1 MGRHALSRFMLL
13 TLTSGC
19 ATASDSGPQ
28 AQRYEQQPRQISA
41 KPGNY
46 CCATWLPDGWIVVQY
61 SPYFNPSQLDEQI
74 WRIRADGSQFGPIS
88 LPNDPTCLHTTYH
101 YPSALPDGRLGLVQ
115 SCDPFP
121 RRLDLFRTHLVG
133 YDMATGHLTRLMAT
147 GVERFNAG
155 WVTWSPSMTR
165 AMIEQIGGDCDSMTW
180 LTPTGIV
187 PSGIKVTIGGKN
199 LRTDQAFRHE
209 TGGSQQCAHADS
221 PTWSP
226 DGRQIAFLGSP
237 AKRDAGGFPAAAGPA
252 DLYVMD
258 PYQPTPRKVLSGI
271 DDAGGLLWS
280 PNGKWL
286 AFSGTLSRGTGTWLF
301 NPQTHMLLRA
311 SSRTLV
317 PQGWA
322 PTGQT
327 IVSTTQ
333 RDPAGDYVP
342 SDRVIV
348 ILDVPSKASGAMTSA
363 PATFAL
369 PPVDPAA
376 AATVASSIS
385 SHPVVVDAAFSGGI
399 SGRFVGSDSD
409 YCYIEDG
416 WFAFAFTGRVDGQP
430 WHLLLNGRLKAMPG
444 DSAVAALEVAE
455 LKHNH
460 DAWTAFPNGPGAVNV
475 TITSIDSPRGSFRA
489 KQLQPFGV
497 DGRSVEVNGSFSCM
511 SNE

>member
-1 MGRHALSRFMLL
+1 
-13 TLTSGC
+13 
-19 ATASDSGPQ
+19 
-28 AQRYEQQPRQISA
+28 
-41 KPGNY
+41 
-46 CCATWLPDGWIVVQY
+46 
-61 SPYFNPSQLDEQI
+61 
-74 WRIRADGSQFGPIS
+74 
-88 LPNDPTCLHTTYH
+88 
-101 YPSALPDGRLGLVQ
+101 
-115 SCDPFP
+115 
-121 RRLDLFRTHLVG
+121 VG